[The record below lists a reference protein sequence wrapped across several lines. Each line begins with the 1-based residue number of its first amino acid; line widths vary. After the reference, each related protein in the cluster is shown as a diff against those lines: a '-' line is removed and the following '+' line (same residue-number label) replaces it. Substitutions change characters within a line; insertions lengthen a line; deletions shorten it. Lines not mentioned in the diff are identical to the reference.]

1 MALVRV
7 EVVDRALI
15 LSHGLTIDVGERISL
30 DNENPEHAAIIKSGW
45 VRECPPVSFLT
56 ASLDTNPNKMMRRNQ
71 AYRK

>member
-15 LSHGLTIDVGERISL
+15 LSHGLTINVGERISL
-30 DNENPEHAAIIKSGW
+30 DNENPEHAAIIKNGW

-56 ASLDTNPNKMMRRNQ
+56 ASLDTSPNKMMRRNQ